1 MIEGIVTEKD
11 SFQSS
16 EGSLVLASCSLLLCY
31 DFIQMYNLCET
42 LLFDA
47 HCILTWSKFG
57 KREVRCQQLMKV
69 KPFHPN
75 INMHILHT
83 CAVNENLF
91 NNQEL
96 LMLVIISFILMTLL
110 CDSVSE
116 AGHSSGPKK
125 EYTEHLKVAASQQI
139 RPAAL
144 RTVYFIRKTLTQYL
158 RSERF

>member
-57 KREVRCQQLMKV
+57 KREVRCQQLMRV
-69 KPFHPN
+69 KPFYPN

-83 CAVNENLF
+83 CLYTFPKVLSMKIC
-91 NNQEL
+91 L
-96 LMLVIISFILMTLL
+96 TIKSCL
-110 CDSVSE
+110 CW
-116 AGHSSGPKK
+116 
-125 EYTEHLKVAASQQI
+125 
-139 RPAAL
+139 
-144 RTVYFIRKTLTQYL
+144 
-158 RSERF
+158 